1 MPDKTPEQIAAEE
14 AAAEE
19 ARKAAEE
26 AERQAAAEAEKN
38 KKKIKFDAEQ
48 TLFVNSLY
56 NRAFAEGISKAE
68 KEAQEKVQKQLD
80 DQKAQY
86 EATIAELKKKAE
98 KPTEDPKPN
107 PELDSMKAQ
116 LSELRGILDGM
127 KTERDQLKE
136 QVTKGK
142 EERKKAR
149 KKDQFLTAMKD
160 AKVDFYDPLEAY
172 ELAEKEGLDY
182 DDEAERVII
191 KNPATGTARVNVE
204 TGEPMSALDFMKDF
218 ATRKK
223 YLVKSPTQ
231 DGGTGSGS
239 ERKHEK
245 ASEKDY
251 SKMTPEEFEAER
263 QRVYAK
269 PR

>member
-1 MPDKTPEQIAAEE
+1 MPEKTPEQIAAEE

-19 ARKAAEE
+19 ARKVTEE
-26 AERQAAAEAEKN
+26 AEKAAAEAEKKN
-38 KKKIKFDAEQ
+38 KKIKFDAEQ

-68 KEAQEKVQKQLD
+68 KEAQERTQKQLD
-80 DQKAQY
+80 EQKSQY
-86 EATIAELKKKAE
+86 ETTIAELKKKAE
-98 KPTEDPKPN
+98 TTEDKSKQPN
-107 PELDSMKAQ
+107 PELETVKTQ
-116 LSELRGILDGM
+116 LVELRTILDGM
-127 KTERDQLKE
+127 RTERDQLKE
-136 QVTKGK
+136 QVTKGR

-149 KKDQFLTAMKD
+149 KKDQFLNAMKD

-172 ELAEKEGLDY
+172 DLAEKEGLEY
-182 DDEAERVII
+182 DDEAERVLI

-204 TGEPMSALDFMKDF
+204 TGEPMSVLDFMKDF

-223 YLVKSPTQ
+223 YLVKATTQ

-245 ASEKDY
+245 LPEKDY
-251 SKMTPEEFEAER
+251 SKMTTEEFEAER

-269 PR
+269 R